1 MAFTVP
7 ERLTDQDTATNGERK
22 VFAAL
27 RDYLPEDYLVYYDI
41 RVGDRYPDF
50 TVIGPDL
57 GVIVL
62 EVKDWR
68 LKSIVGAQPD
78 GVVIRTGNGEHVQS
92 RLVY

>member
-7 ERLTDQDTATNGERK
+7 ERLTDQDTATNRERR

-27 RDYLPEDYLVYYDI
+27 RDYLPEDYLGYYDI

-57 GVIVL
+57 GVVVF
-62 EVKDWR
+62 EVK
-68 LKSIVGAQPD
+68 
-78 GVVIRTGNGEHVQS
+78 N
-92 RLVY
+92 